1 MALPPEDRMRKRLTD
16 RTIKALKPA
25 TENAAPADVMDAIV
39 PGFGIR
45 VMGTPQHPIRSYILR
60 TRFPGS
66 TNPTRV
72 RIGSYD
78 ETDKMS
84 LEGAREKA
92 RDWLGM
98 IRNGRDPRLEEAR
111 QREAQLRKLATLFGA
126 VAEDWFKDKLPGE
139 RRGADVEREVRKE
152 FAGWW
157 DRPIADITDEDVIR
171 VIRAKAKMA
180 PASARNILGHAKR
193 LFQWSIDQRAYGLRV
208 SPASDIKPTSIVGEK
223 VARDRLLN
231 DDEVFAFWRAAKR
244 MPYPASPVYQLLAL
258 TGLRLNEVAEAAW
271 SEFHPTVVRAIR
283 QRGNA
288 PIDWS
293 QFDPDQLVLTIAA
306 SRMKGRN
313 GKARAHAVP
322 LTVDMLQILESL
334 PVFVSGG
341 DFPFSRNAGRRPAV
355 MSTEIKDD
363 LDARMLR
370 TLRAMARQRGDDPA
384 AVQLEPWV
392 QHDLRRVV
400 RSGLSR
406 LKIAEEIREAVLAH
420 ARPGIKGVYD
430 QHDYLDEKRDAL
442 MQWGARLR
450 GIVEPAPVTSN
461 VVAMRPAS

>member
-1 MALPPEDRMRKRLTD
+1 MTKRRLTD
-16 RTIKALKPA
+16 RTIKSLKPA
-25 TENAAPADVMDAIV
+25 TENAAPMDVMDSIT
-39 PGFGIR
+39 PGFGVR
-45 VMGTPQHPIRSYILR
+45 VMGKPEHPVRTFILR
-60 TRFPGS
+60 TRFPGN
-66 TNPTRV
+66 TNPVRV
-72 RIGSYD
+72 RLGSYD

-92 RDWLGM
+92 RDWLAL
-98 IRNGRDPRLEEAR
+98 IRKGRDPRIEEAR
-111 QREAQLRKLATLFGA
+111 QRQAELRKQATLFGA
-126 VAEDWFKDKLPGE
+126 VAEDFVAEKLPSE
-139 RRGADVEREVRKE
+139 RRGADVEREIRKE

-171 VIRAKAKMA
+171 IIRAKAKTA
-180 PASARNILGHAKR
+180 PASARNILGNIKR

-208 SPASDIKPTSIVGEK
+208 SPASDIKPTSIVGDK
-223 VARDRLLN
+223 VARDRLLD
-231 DDEVFAFWRAAKR
+231 DDEVAAFWRAARR
-244 MPYPASPVYQLLAL
+244 MPYPAGPVYQLLTL
-258 TGLRLNEVAEAAW
+258 TGLRLTEVSNAGW
-271 SEFHPTVVRAIR
+271 SEFNPVVIRAIR
-283 QRGNA
+283 QRGEA

-293 QFDPDQLVLTIAA
+293 RFDQQQLTWTVPA
-306 SRMKGRN
+306 SRMKGKN
-313 GKARAHAVP
+313 GKARAHVVP

-334 PVFVSGG
+334 PIFVSGG
-341 DFPFSRNAGRRPAV
+341 DFLFSRNAGRRPAV
-355 MSTEIKDD
+355 MSTEIKAA

-370 TLRAMARQRGDDPA
+370 TLRAVARQRGDDP
-384 AVQLEPWV
+384 VTVELEPWV

-450 GIVEPAPVTSN
+450 SIVEPAPVTSN
-461 VVAMRPAS
+461 VVAMRG